1 VSSDD
6 VSAGTRFVGVGGDG
20 FIGFEVQVALDG
32 KSESAAHGDSSDSTP
47 TDSSGIPA
55 FSGAVSTRG
64 AEDHF
69 HLGVAA
75 QIWFVLL

>member
-32 KSESAAHGDSSDSTP
+32 KSEFAARDDASDSTR

-55 FSGAVSTRG
+55 FSGAVSTR
-64 AEDHF
+64 APEDHF
-69 HLGVAA
+69 YLGVAV